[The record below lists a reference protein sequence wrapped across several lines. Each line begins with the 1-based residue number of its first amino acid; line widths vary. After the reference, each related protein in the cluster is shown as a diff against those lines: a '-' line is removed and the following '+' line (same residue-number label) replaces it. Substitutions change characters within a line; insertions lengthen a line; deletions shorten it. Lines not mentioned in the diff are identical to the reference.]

1 VPPENEGSSAEIA
14 EALVRDSTDAMAAF
28 DRDLRVVAWNPAME
42 RFVGVPSSEVL
53 GKRLPD
59 AARDSDRL
67 RELVADWP
75 TERVLAGDT
84 VLAEGRVH
92 ARPDGSR
99 ATCDWRYSPVRDRAG
114 ATHHG
119 LAVARDVTDRYEVER
134 RAAELDAVFKAL
146 NDRCV
151 RVGTDGLIHRLLAG
165 YPAYVL
171 PERVIG
177 KRVRDIL
184 DAEDASRVEAAL
196 AEVNA
201 RSRPVSVEYDVT
213 RADGEHHLEARLVPF
228 GEGEVIAVLRDVSD
242 RYRAEVALRESE
254 ERLRA
259 AQKMEAIG
267 RLAGGV
273 SHDFNNLLTVL
284 LNCTE
289 LLARGM
295 PPQAPGRPYVA
306 EIQSAIERGAALTQQ
321 LLAFSRK
328 QPAQLRVFDLS
339 TAVEDVQTMLRR
351 LIGEH
356 IELVTKLEGGPLRVR
371 ADRGQVEH
379 VLVNL
384 VVNARDALGDRG
396 GRITTI
402 TRTRTV
408 AAGGAADVPPGRY
421 AVLVVKDDGAG
432 MTDEVKSHVFEP
444 FFTTKPRGK
453 GTGLGLATVYGI
465 VKQSG
470 GHVSVRSSPGA
481 GTEVEVLLPAVDH
494 PVSASVPA
502 ARPPAR
508 PGGDETIVVVEDEPT
523 LRRIV
528 CEILAGSGYRV
539 HPAENPEDALAVC
552 AELVARGQSLD
563 LLLSDVVM
571 PGMGGRELAALVR
584 QRYPR
589 ARVLLMSGYDESG
602 GVEGGDLIIG
612 KPFTATALATRVREV
627 LD

>member
-1 VPPENEGSSAEIA
+1 LEIA
-14 EALVRDSTDAMAAF
+14 EALVHDSSDAMAAF
-28 DRDLRVVAWNPAME
+28 DRDLRLVAWNPAMA
-42 RFVGVPSSEVL
+42 RLAGVPSSEVL
-53 GKRLPD
+53 GKRLPEV
-59 AARDSDRL
+59 ARDSDRV
-67 RELVADWP
+67 RELVAEWP
-75 TERVLAGDT
+75 TERVLAGET
-84 VLAEGRVH
+84 LHAEGRMH
-92 ARPDGSR
+92 LLPDGGS
-99 ATCDWRYSPVRDRAG
+99 ATCDWRYSPVRDRDG

-119 LAVARDVTDRYEVER
+119 LAVARDVTDRYEIEG

-151 RVGTDGLIHRLLAG
+151 RVGFDGSIRRLLAG

-171 PERVIG
+171 PETVIG

-184 DAEDASRVEAAL
+184 DPEDASRVEAAL
-196 AEVNA
+196 AELKA
-201 RSRPVSVEYDVT
+201 RGRPVTIEYGVT

-228 GEGEVIAVLRDVSD
+228 LEGEAIAVLRDVSD
-242 RYRAEVALRESE
+242 RFRAEVALRESE

-273 SHDFNNLLTVL
+273 AHDFNNLLTVL

-289 LLARGM
+289 LLARGT
-295 PPQAPGRPYVA
+295 PAQAPGRGHLA
-306 EIQSAIERGAALTQQ
+306 EIQGAIERGAALTQE

-328 QPAQLRVFDLS
+328 QPVQPRVFDLHA
-339 TAVEDVQTMLRR
+339 AVQGVQTMLRR
-351 LIGEH
+351 LIGEQ
-356 IELVTKLEGGPLRVR
+356 IELVTQLEGGAVRVR
-371 ADRGQVEH
+371 ADRGQIEH

-396 GRITTI
+396 GRVTVI
-402 TRTRTV
+402 TRTRVVT
-408 AAGGAADVPPGRY
+408 AAGGAEDVTPGRY
-421 AVLVVKDDGAG
+421 GALVVKDDGAG
-432 MTDEVKSHVFEP
+432 MTDEVKAHAFEP

-481 GTEVEVLLPAVDH
+481 GTELEVLLPAVED
-494 PVSASVPA
+494 PVTESVPVARPA
-502 ARPPAR
+502 ARAR
-508 PGGDETIVVVEDEPT
+508 GDETIVVVEDEPS

-528 CEILAGSGYRV
+528 CEILETSGYRA
-539 HPAENPEDALAVC
+539 HPAEHPEEALAVC
-552 AELVARGQSLD
+552 AELEARGESID

-571 PGMGGRELAALVR
+571 PGIGGRELAAQVR
-584 QRYPR
+584 LRYPR
-589 ARVLLMSGYDESG
+589 VRVLLMSGYDESG
-602 GVEGGDLIIG
+602 GAEGGYPLIG
-612 KPFTATALATRVREV
+612 KPFTAAALAARVRET